1 MPVLAIDLLTSRL
14 QGCPCH
20 HEGQPHKPNQAEV
33 EAVFEDLLGRPQ
45 NHAGTQAPDREVHQ
59 ANADL
64 RTLLEQDQAAVGV
77 RQTLGKRLANGCTY
91 CSSAP
96 LARRAI
102 GHRFEFSELAL
113 ALS

>member
-1 MPVLAIDLLTSRL
+1 MPVLAIDLLASRL
-14 QGCPCH
+14 KGCPRH
-20 HEGQPHKPNQAEV
+20 HKGQPHKTNQAEV

-45 NHAGTQAPDREVHQ
+45 NHAGTQAPDPEVHR

-64 RTLLEQDQAAVGV
+64 RTLLEQDQAAIGV
-77 RQTLGKRLANGCTY
+77 RQTLGKRLANGCAQGL
-91 CSSAP
+91 SAP

-102 GHRFEFSELAL
+102 GHRFEFSELAV

>member
-1 MPVLAIDLLTSRL
+1 MPVLAIDLSASRL
-14 QGCPCH
+14 QGCPRH
-20 HEGQPHKPNQAEV
+20 HKGLPHKPNQAEV

-45 NHAGTQAPDREVHQ
+45 NHAGTQAPDREVHR

-64 RTLLEQDQAAVGV
+64 RTLLEQDQAAIGV
-77 RQTLGKRLANGCTY
+77 RQTLGKRLANGCAQGL
-91 CSSAP
+91 SAP

-102 GHRFEFSELAL
+102 GHRFEFSELAI